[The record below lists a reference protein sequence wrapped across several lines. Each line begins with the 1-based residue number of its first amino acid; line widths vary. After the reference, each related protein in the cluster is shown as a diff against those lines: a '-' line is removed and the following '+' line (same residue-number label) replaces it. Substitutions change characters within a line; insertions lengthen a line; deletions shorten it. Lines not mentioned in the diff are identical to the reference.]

1 VDSLAR
7 DRTTR
12 RITVLTDLQIKPFQ
26 AIGRNVIK
34 ELGTERAAYKALGV
48 SITVFRRLMLEGYL
62 TDKMAHVILAKRKA
76 MKAK

>member
-1 VDSLAR
+1 MNAIKR

-12 RITVLTDLQIKPFQ
+12 LITVLTELQVKPFQ
-26 AIGRNVIK
+26 AIGRNVVK
-34 ELGTERAAYKALGV
+34 ELGTERAAYEALGV

>member
-1 VDSLAR
+1 VSSLAR

-26 AIGRNVIK
+26 AICKNVIN
-34 ELGTERAAYKALGV
+34 ELGSEAKATEALGV
-48 SITVFRRLMLEGYL
+48 SVTVFRRLMLEGYL
-62 TDKMAHVILAKRKA
+62 TDKMAHVILDKRKA